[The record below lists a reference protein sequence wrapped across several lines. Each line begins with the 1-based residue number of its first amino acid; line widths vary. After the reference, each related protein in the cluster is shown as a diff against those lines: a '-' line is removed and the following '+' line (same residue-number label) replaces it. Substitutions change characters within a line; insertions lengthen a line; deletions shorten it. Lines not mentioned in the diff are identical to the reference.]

1 MMRFAHSVEV
11 AQQSAEIELLIAA
24 GVLGLGSAFLFWRT
38 GRSWGTFTTLG
49 LALVAMAG
57 AFALPRVTASPQ
69 PVPSSDPFLSITRP
83 EAGAWVPVAEPIE
96 VTVTLDNAPLTKGG
110 RLELLVDG
118 ERQETSTSPEFQVQ
132 LPRGEHRLTVR
143 YVPPASSDE
152 QAIESSIL
160 VTGE

>member
-24 GVLGLGSAFLFWRT
+24 GVFGLGSAFLFLRMGRT
-38 GRSWGTFTTLG
+38 WGAFTTLG
-49 LALVAMAG
+49 LALVAIIG
-57 AFALPRVTASPQ
+57 AFVVPRMSGSPQ

-83 EAGAWVPVAEPIE
+83 ESGARVPAAQPIE
-96 VTVTLDNAPLTKGG
+96 VAVMLENAPLSTGG

-118 ERQETSTSPEFQVQ
+118 QQRETSTSPEFQVQ

-143 YVPPASSDE
+143 YVPPVSSDE
-152 QAIESSIL
+152 QAIESSII

>member
-1 MMRFAHSVEV
+1 MMRFAHSIEV
-11 AQQSAEIELLIAA
+11 AQQSAEIELLIVA
-24 GVLGLGSAFLFWRT
+24 GVLGVGAAFLVWRT

-49 LALVAMAG
+49 LALVAMTG

-83 EAGAWVPVAEPIE
+83 EPGARVPAGHPIE
-96 VTVTLDNAPLTKGG
+96 VAVMLDNAPLTRGG

-118 ERQETSTSPEFQVQ
+118 QQRETSTSPVLRVKF
-132 LPRGEHRLTVR
+132 PRGEHRLTVR
-143 YVPPASSDE
+143 YVPSPSSDE
-152 QAIESSIL
+152 LAIENSII

>member
-1 MMRFAHSVEV
+1 MRFAHSVEV

-24 GVLGLGSAFLFWRT
+24 GVLGLGAAFLFWRT
-38 GRSWGTFTTLG
+38 GRTWGAFTTLG
-49 LALVAMAG
+49 LALVAMTG
-57 AFALPRVTASPQ
+57 AFVLPRVTASPQ
-69 PVPSSDPFLSITRP
+69 PVPSLDPFLSITRP
-83 EAGAWVPVAEPIE
+83 EPGARVPAAQPIE
-96 VTVTLDNAPLTKGG
+96 VAVMLDNAPLTKGA

-118 ERQETSTSPEFQVQ
+118 QQQETSTSPEFQVR

-152 QAIESSIL
+152 LAIESSII

>member
-11 AQQSAEIELLIAA
+11 AQQSAEIELLIVA
-24 GVLGLGSAFLFWRT
+24 GVFGLGSAFLFLRMGRT
-38 GRSWGTFTTLG
+38 WGAFTTLG
-49 LALVAMAG
+49 LALVAIIG
-57 AFALPRVTASPQ
+57 AFVLPLVSGSPQ

-83 EAGAWVPVAEPIE
+83 ESGARVPAAQSIE
-96 VTVTLDNAPLTKGG
+96 VAVMLDNAPLSTGG

-118 ERQETSTSPEFQVQ
+118 QQRETSTSPEFQVQ

-143 YVPPASSDE
+143 YVPPVSSDE
-152 QAIESSIL
+152 QAIESSII

>member
-1 MMRFAHSVEV
+1 MRLAHSVEL
-11 AQQSAEIELLIAA
+11 AQQSAEIELLIVA
-24 GVLGLGSAFLFWRT
+24 GLLGLGSAFLFWRT
-38 GRSWGTFTTLG
+38 GRTWGAFTTLC
-49 LALVAMAG
+49 LALVAIAG

-69 PVPSSDPFLSITRP
+69 PEPSSDPFLSITRP
-83 EAGAWVPVAEPIE
+83 EPGARVPAAQPIE
-96 VTVTLDNAPLTKGG
+96 VGVMLDNAPLTKGG

-118 ERQETSTSPEFQVQ
+118 RPRETSTSPEFQVQ

-152 QAIESSIL
+152 QAIESSII

>member
-11 AQQSAEIELLIAA
+11 AQQSAEIELLIVA
-24 GVLGLGSAFLFWRT
+24 GVFGLGSAFLFLRMGRT
-38 GRSWGTFTTLG
+38 WGAFTTLG
-49 LALVAMAG
+49 LALVAIIG
-57 AFALPRVTASPQ
+57 AFVVPRVSGSPQ

-83 EAGAWVPVAEPIE
+83 ESGARVPAAQSIE
-96 VTVTLDNAPLTKGG
+96 VAVMLDNAPLNTGG

-118 ERQETSTSPEFQVQ
+118 QQRETSTSPEFQVQ

-143 YVPPASSDE
+143 YVPPVSSDE
-152 QAIESSIL
+152 RAIESSII

>member
-11 AQQSAEIELLIAA
+11 AKQSAEIELLIVA
-24 GVLGLGSAFLFWRT
+24 GVLGLGAAFLFRRT

-49 LALVAMAG
+49 LALVAMTG
-57 AFALPRVTASPQ
+57 AFVLPRVTASPE

-83 EAGAWVPVAEPIE
+83 EPGARVPAGQPIE
-96 VTVTLDNAPLTKGG
+96 VAVMLDNAPLTRGG

-118 ERQETSTSPEFQVQ
+118 QQRDASTSPELRVQ
-132 LPRGEHRLTVR
+132 LPRGEHQLTVR
-143 YVPPASSDE
+143 YVPPPSSDE
-152 QAIESSIL
+152 QAIESSII

>member
-1 MMRFAHSVEV
+1 MMRLAHSVEL
-11 AQQSAEIELLIAA
+11 AQQSAEIELLIVA
-24 GVLGLGSAFLFWRT
+24 GLFGLGSALLFWRT
-38 GRSWGTFTTLG
+38 GRSWGAFTTLC
-49 LALVAMAG
+49 LALVAIAG

-69 PVPSSDPFLSITRP
+69 PEPSSDPFLSITRP
-83 EAGAWVPVAEPIE
+83 EPGARVSAAQPIE
-96 VTVTLDNAPLTKGG
+96 VAVMLDNAPLTKGG

-118 ERQETSTSPEFQVQ
+118 QTRETSTSPELRVQ

-152 QAIESSIL
+152 QVIESSII